1 MTSFFVIRHKHSK
14 TLANV
19 SLGFVLRTS
28 SNRLNT
34 AKLNSQNHPTR
45 LSKSCPL
52 RQLLLRF
59 VRGGEER
66 RYLDRPRSSINWDK
80 ILERILKRFVAINSG
95 HGFDFFDDFSSKE
108 KVVVIRGIFSSLWP
122 LMVAH
127 WIVYAS
133 GSTALSLRLALVGN
147 SE

>member
-28 SNRLNT
+28 SNRFNT

-45 LSKSCPL
+45 LLKSCPL

-66 RYLDRPRSSINWDK
+66 RYPGRPRSSINWDK

-95 HGFDFFDDFSSKE
+95 HGFDFFDVFSSKE
-108 KVVVIRGIFSSLWP
+108 KVVVIRGIFPSLWP
-122 LMVAH
+122 LMV
-127 WIVYAS
+127 VRRMLYAGGRPLS
-133 GSTALSLRLALVGN
+133 HFALHSSAN

>member
-14 TLANV
+14 TPANA
-19 SLGFVLRTS
+19 SLGFALRTS
-28 SNRLNT
+28 SNRFNT

-66 RYLDRPRSSINWDK
+66 RYPVGPRSSINWDK

-122 LMVAH
+122 LKVVRR
-127 WIVYAS
+127 ILYA
-133 GSTALSLRLALVGN
+133 GGRPPLSLRLALVGN